1 MDPVCLHCSLM
12 TDLMDENMRGEAL
25 WEVGANHAFL
35 LNVLALT
42 CFAEDSVQAST
53 PGLFLRE
60 PFLPESH
67 VSLSDCG
74 TEVVGE
80 D

>member
-1 MDPVCLHCSLM
+1 MGSGCQSCILVEC
-12 TDLMDENMRGEAL
+12 
-25 WEVGANHAFL
+25 VG
-35 LNVLALT
+35 LT
-42 CFAEDSVQAST
+42 CFEEDSIQAST
-53 PGLFLRE
+53 SGLFLRE